1 MLLGLK
7 GGLTTTKI
15 QQNFTTYR
23 IQIDMWTKVHNVL
36 LVSKQ
41 IFQVEY
47 LITGQILKHKLY

>member
-1 MLLGLK
+1 MLLSLK

-15 QQNFTTYR
+15 QQNFTTGR
-23 IQIDMWTKVHNVL
+23 IQIDMWTKVHSVL

-47 LITGQILKHKLY
+47 LINGQILKH